1 MRIAKLPAPLGRQSD
16 SPWITA
22 KQAADYLGVGVEA
35 IYDAC
40 ANKGLKHV
48 KLGRST
54 LRLRREWV
62 DAWAE
67 SLANDKY

>member
-1 MRIAKLPAPLGRQSD
+1 MRIAKIPQPIRGNPA
-16 SPWITA
+16 SPWITV

-40 ANKGLKHV
+40 ANKGLKHS

-54 LRLRREWV
+54 IRLRREWV
-62 DAWAE
+62 DEWAE
-67 SLANDKY
+67 SLAR